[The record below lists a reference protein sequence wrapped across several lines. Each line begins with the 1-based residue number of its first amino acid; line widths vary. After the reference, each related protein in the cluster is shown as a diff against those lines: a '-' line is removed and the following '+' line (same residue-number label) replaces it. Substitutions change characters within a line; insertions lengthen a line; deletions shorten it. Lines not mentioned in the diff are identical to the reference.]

1 MNKKLYTVESPKG
14 FWRGSYDASLNLPNQ
29 PSAEA
34 MAIINAKSHGGVVF
48 LVEGETSTQVY
59 PK

>member
-1 MNKKLYTVESPKG
+1 MKKLYTVETSKG
-14 FWRGSYDASLNLPNQ
+14 YWRGSYDASLNLPNQ
-29 PSAEA
+29 PSPMAQ
-34 MAIINAKSHGGVVF
+34 AIINAKSHGGLVF